1 MEKEYIFESP
11 VREVKFEQVSDNY
24 YNVYTSESVFGYNWD
39 LFATLE
45 VINNNISDYGI
56 LDNIQEGIIRNFFYN
71 EVSFSDETKNGFYLV
86 YTWKNYSGSFS
97 IEKVSLDESPHYF
110 LNEDNKYNSLVLKIE
125 RVVENDWNI

>member
-125 RVVENDWNI
+125 RVVEND